1 MLESMQSALGL
12 LVLTGA
18 AWAMSEQRSA
28 VSWRVVG
35 TGLSAQLII
44 ALALLKVG
52 VFQDVFAVLN
62 NGVMAVADATR
73 AGTSFVFGYIG
84 GGEVPFVVR
93 DDAGSTFVLAF
104 ESLPLILVISAIS
117 ALLFHWKIM
126 PPIVRGFAWALRRT
140 IGVNGPVGIAV
151 ALNIFMGQTE
161 APIAVRP
168 YLKTESRSGLFVIM
182 TAGMGTVA
190 GSVMLLYVTFLDGI
204 IPNPLGHILTASLIS
219 APAAIMVALL
229 MIPEDP
235 DRAEDTSDAHV
246 QFPSEEGD
254 NVMAVVTRG
263 TLEGVQ
269 LVINI
274 IAMLIVIVALVTLT
288 NMIMGTLPYVNGEPL
303 TLQRILGWVM
313 APVAWLIGIPW
324 SEAFTAGSLL
334 GTKTILNE
342 LIAYIDFS
350 QLPEDALSP
359 RSRLIMT
366 YALCGFANLASIGI
380 GIGALVT
387 MAPERRRDIIEL
399 VPRAVISGTITTLLT
414 GAMVGVIST

>member
-1 MLESMQSALGL
+1 
-12 LVLTGA
+12 
-18 AWAMSEQRSA
+18 
-28 VSWRVVG
+28 
-35 TGLSAQLII
+35 
-44 ALALLKVG
+44 
-52 VFQDVFAVLN
+52 
-62 NGVMAVADATR
+62 
-73 AGTSFVFGYIG
+73 
-84 GGEVPFVVR
+84 
-93 DDAGSTFVLAF
+93 
-104 ESLPLILVISAIS
+104 
-117 ALLFHWKIM
+117 
-126 PPIVRGFAWALRRT
+126 
-140 IGVNGPVGIAV
+140 
-151 ALNIFMGQTE
+151 
-161 APIAVRP
+161 
-168 YLKTESRSGLFVIM
+168 
-182 TAGMGTVA
+182 
-190 GSVMLLYVTFLDGI
+190 
-204 IPNPLGHILTASLIS
+204 
-219 APAAIMVALL
+219 MVALL

-235 DRAEDTSDAHV
+235 DRADDASDAHV

-274 IAMLIVIVALVTLT
+274 IAMLIVLVALVTLT
-288 NMIMGTLPYVNGEPL
+288 NMIMGILPYVNGEPL

-380 GIGALVT
+380 GIGALLT

>member
-1 MLESMQSALGL
+1 MLQSLQSVLGL
-12 LVLTGA
+12 AVLTGV
-18 AWAMSEQRSA
+18 AWALSERRSA
-28 VSWRVVG
+28 VSWNVVG
-35 TGLSAQLII
+35 TGLMAQFLI
-44 ALALLKVG
+44 ALALLKVE
-52 VFQDVFAVLN
+52 VFQDAFAVLN
-62 NGVMAVADATR
+62 SGVMAIADATR
-73 AGTSFVFGYIG
+73 AGTAFVFGYIG
-84 GGEVPFVVR
+84 GGEVPFIVR

-117 ALLFHWKIM
+117 ALLFHWNVM
-126 PPIVRGFAWALRRT
+126 PPVVRGFAWALRRT
-140 IGVNGPVGIAV
+140 MGVNGPVGIAV
-151 ALNIFMGQTE
+151 TLNIFMGQTE
-161 APIAVRP
+161 APIVVRP
-168 YLKTESRSGLFVIM
+168 YLKTETRSGLFVIM

-204 IPNPLGHILTASLIS
+204 IPNPLGQILTASLIS

-235 DRAEDTSDAHV
+235 AQAEAVSDAYVH
-246 QFPSEEGD
+246 FPSEEGD
-254 NVMAVVTRG
+254 NAMAVVTRG

-274 IAMLIVIVALVTLT
+274 IAMLIVLVALVTLT
-288 NMIMGTLPYVNGEPL
+288 NMALGLLPDLNGEPL
-303 TLQRILGWVM
+303 TLQRVLGWVM

-380 GIGALVT
+380 GIGALAT
-387 MAPERRRDIIEL
+387 MVPERRRDIVEL
-399 VPRAVISGTITTLLT
+399 VPRAVVSGTITTLLT
-414 GAMVGVIST
+414 GAMVGVIAS

>member
-1 MLESMQSALGL
+1 MLGSLQSVLGL
-12 LVLTGA
+12 VVLTGV
-18 AWAMSEQRSA
+18 AWALSERRNA
-28 VSWRVVG
+28 VSWKVVG
-35 TGLSAQLII
+35 TGLAAQFLI
-44 ALALLKVG
+44 AVALLKVDI
-52 VFQDVFAVLN
+52 FQRAFFVLN
-62 NGVMAVADATR
+62 DGVMAIADATR
-73 AGTSFVFGYIG
+73 AGTAFVFGYIG
-84 GGEVPFVVR
+84 GGEVPFMMR

-104 ESLPLILVISAIS
+104 ESLPLILVISALS
-117 ALLFHWKIM
+117 ALLFYWNVM

-140 IGVNGPVGIAV
+140 MGVNGPVGIAV
-151 ALNIFMGQTE
+151 TLNIFMGQTE
-161 APIAVRP
+161 APIVVRP
-168 YLKTESRSGLFVIM
+168 YLRTETRSGLFVIL

-190 GSVMLLYVTFLDGI
+190 GSVMLLYVTFLEGI
-204 IPNPLGHILTASLIS
+204 IPNPLGQILTASLIS

-235 DRAEDTSDAHV
+235 EQVDSTSDAYVH
-246 QFPSEEGD
+246 FPSEEGD
-254 NVMAVVTRG
+254 NVMAVITRG

-274 IAMLIVIVALVTLT
+274 VAMLIVLVALVTLV
-288 NMIMGTLPYVNGEPL
+288 NMIMTLLPDVNGTPL

-334 GTKTILNE
+334 GTKTVLNE

-366 YALCGFANLASIGI
+366 YALCGFANFASIGI
-380 GIGALVT
+380 GIGALAT
-387 MAPERRRDIIEL
+387 MVPERRKDIVEL
-399 VPRAVISGTITTLLT
+399 VPKAVISGTITTLLT
-414 GAMVGVIST
+414 GAMVGVISM

>member
-1 MLESMQSALGL
+1 MLQSLQSVLGL
-12 LVLTGA
+12 AVLTGL
-18 AWAMSEQRSA
+18 AWALSERRSA
-28 VSWRVVG
+28 VPWRVVG
-35 TGLSAQLII
+35 TGLLAQFFI
-44 ALALLKVG
+44 ALALLKVQ
-52 VFQDVFAVLN
+52 VFQDAFAVLN
-62 NGVMAVADATR
+62 SGVMAIADATR
-73 AGTSFVFGYIG
+73 AGTAFVFGYIG
-84 GGEVPFVVR
+84 GGEVPFVIR

-117 ALLFHWKIM
+117 ALLFHWNVM
-126 PPIVRGFAWALRRT
+126 PPVVRGFAWALRRT
-140 IGVNGPVGIAV
+140 MGVNGPAGIAV
-151 ALNIFMGQTE
+151 TLNIFMGQTE
-161 APIAVRP
+161 APIVVRP
-168 YLKTESRSGLFVIM
+168 YLKTETRSGLFVIM

-204 IPNPLGHILTASLIS
+204 IPNPLGQILTASLIS

-235 DRAEDTSDAHV
+235 AHADTASDAYV
-246 QFPSEEGD
+246 KFPSEEGD
-254 NVMAVVTRG
+254 NAMAVVTRG

-274 IAMLIVIVALVTLT
+274 IAMLIVLVALVTLT
-288 NMIMGTLPYVNGEPL
+288 NMVLGLLPDLGGEPL
-303 TLQRILGWVM
+303 TLQRVLGWIM

-334 GTKTILNE
+334 GTKTVLNE

-380 GIGALVT
+380 GIGALAT
-387 MAPERRRDIIEL
+387 MVPERRRDIVEL

-414 GAMVGVIST
+414 GAMVGVIES